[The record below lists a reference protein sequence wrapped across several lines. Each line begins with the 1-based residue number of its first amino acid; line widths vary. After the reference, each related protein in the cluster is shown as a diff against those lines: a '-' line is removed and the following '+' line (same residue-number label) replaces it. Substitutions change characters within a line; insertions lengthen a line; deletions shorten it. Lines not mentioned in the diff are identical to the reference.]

1 MKMRWFNISKLK
13 FVNFIYWVFLTYMIA
28 AFIWWYVSL
37 EKQNSEIATV
47 KFQSIRLN
55 DPALYQK
62 VKSIEAF
69 EARKTKQY
77 IYEGVTFL
85 FLFLLGAIYVY
96 RSLLKQ
102 LKISGPQ
109 AQEVLQYIKKG
120 EQVEYQIEK
129 AIELP
134 KEFQPLY
141 LAPTTSFSANIARK
155 YLYDRGITD
164 NDILKHNIGYCI
176 AGEFSDRIIIPSYD
190 QNNQLNFY
198 VARSFNRSYAKYKNP
213 EASKDIIVFE
223 NLINWN
229 QPIIICEGVFDAM
242 AIRRNA
248 IPILGK
254 NISKSLLK
262 KIVTS
267 KVKEIY
273 IALDRDALKKAVKFC
288 EQFISMGKK
297 VYLVDMD
304 EKDPSEM
311 GFENFTNLIQNT
323 YPLTTYGLMSKKI
336 ELI

>member
-1 MKMRWFNISKLK
+1 ME
-13 FVNFIYWVFLTYMIA
+13 YT
-28 AFIWWYVSL
+28 
-37 EKQNSEIATV
+37 
-47 KFQSIRLN
+47 
-55 DPALYQK
+55 
-62 VKSIEAF
+62 
-69 EARKTKQY
+69 
-77 IYEGVTFL
+77 
-85 FLFLLGAIYVY
+85 FLLGAVENVLGKSYKRAKDNYAFTCPFCNHRKPKLEINLNTNDKGENPWECWVCETKGRTI

-120 EQVEYQIEK
+120 EEVEYQVAK
-129 AIELP
+129 LIELP

-248 IPILGK
+248 VPILGK

-311 GFENFTNLIQNT
+311 GFQLFTNHIQDAEE
-323 YPLTTYGLMSKKI
+323 LDLSSLMRYK
-336 ELI
+336 LNLL

>member
-1 MKMRWFNISKLK
+1 ME
-13 FVNFIYWVFLTYMIA
+13 YT
-28 AFIWWYVSL
+28 
-37 EKQNSEIATV
+37 
-47 KFQSIRLN
+47 
-55 DPALYQK
+55 
-62 VKSIEAF
+62 
-69 EARKTKQY
+69 
-77 IYEGVTFL
+77 
-85 FLFLLGAIYVY
+85 FLLGAVENVLGKSYKRAKDNYAFTCPFCNHRKPKLEINLNTNDKGENPWECWVCETKGRTV

-120 EQVEYQIEK
+120 EEVEYQVAK
-129 AIELP
+129 LVELP

-248 IPILGK
+248 VPILGK

-311 GFENFTNLIQNT
+311 GFQLFTNHIQDAEE
-323 YPLTTYGLMSKKI
+323 LDLSSLMRYK
-336 ELI
+336 LNLL

>member
-1 MKMRWFNISKLK
+1 ME
-13 FVNFIYWVFLTYMIA
+13 YT
-28 AFIWWYVSL
+28 
-37 EKQNSEIATV
+37 
-47 KFQSIRLN
+47 
-55 DPALYQK
+55 
-62 VKSIEAF
+62 
-69 EARKTKQY
+69 
-77 IYEGVTFL
+77 
-85 FLFLLGAIYVY
+85 FLLGAVENVLGKSYKRAKDNHAFHCPFCNHKKPKLEINFNTNDKGENPWECWVCETRGRTI

-134 KEFQPLY
+134 KEIQPLY

-164 NDILKHNIGYCI
+164 NDILKYNIGYCI

-262 KIVTS
+262 KIVSS

-311 GFENFTNLIQNT
+311 GFQLFTNHIQDAEE
-323 YPLTTYGLMSKKI
+323 LDLSSLMRYK
-336 ELI
+336 LNLL